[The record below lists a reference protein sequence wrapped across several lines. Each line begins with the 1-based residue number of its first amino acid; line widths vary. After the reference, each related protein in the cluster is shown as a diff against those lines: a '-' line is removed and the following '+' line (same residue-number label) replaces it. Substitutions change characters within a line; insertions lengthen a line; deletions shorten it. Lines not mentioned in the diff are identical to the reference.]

1 MSFAV
6 RAARPQEYTAVG
18 ALTAEAYRV
27 DGLLDAH
34 ELPVDAAYEEKL
46 LDATRRA
53 REAELW
59 VAVDSDGEV
68 LGTVT
73 WCPVGS
79 PWRQLALAEN
89 QAEFRML
96 SVAPAGRRRGVAR
109 LLVEACLAR
118 ARQNGMT
125 EIVIWSH
132 PRMFGAHALYARMG
146 FERAYDLDGSPVPG
160 VHLWGFRLDL
170 R

>member
-1 MSFAV
+1 MTAMTYTV
-6 RAARPQEYTAVG
+6 RAARPEEYAAVG
-18 ALTAEAYRV
+18 ALTAEAYRA

-34 ELPVDAAYEEKL
+34 DHPVEDSYEAQLRDAA
-46 LDATRRA
+46 RRA

-59 VAVDSDGEV
+59 VAADDDGAV

-79 PWRQLALAEN
+79 PWRQLALAEH

-109 LLVEACLAR
+109 ALVEACLAR
-118 ARQNGMT
+118 AGRDGMT
-125 EIVIWSH
+125 EVVIWSH
-132 PRMFGAHALYARMG
+132 PLMLGAHVLYDRLG
-146 FERAYDLDGSPVPG
+146 FDRAYDLDGSPVPG
-160 VHLWGFRLDL
+160 VHLWGFRL
-170 R
+170 